1 MRWWEQCDSMFSSL
15 NLKAGAGDFSFFLLQ
30 QTMAASRYATAILAV
45 TLLAIVQQVHG
56 WSTAHATFYGGSD
69 AAGTQGQTR
78 FSFSSFSHILCK

>member
-1 MRWWEQCDSMFSSL
+1 MFSSL
-15 NLKAGAGDFSFFLLQ
+15 NLEAGAGDFSFFPLQ